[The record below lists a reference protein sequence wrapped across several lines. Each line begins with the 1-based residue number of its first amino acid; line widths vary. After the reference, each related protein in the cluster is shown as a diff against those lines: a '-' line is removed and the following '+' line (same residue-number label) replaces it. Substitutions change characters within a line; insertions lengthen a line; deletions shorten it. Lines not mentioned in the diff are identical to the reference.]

1 MKLEGFRELKT
12 ELDGYMQEVLGTV
25 DLMKSRIKDNVKS
38 DANPEGLL
46 LSKYEK
52 YMQCLET
59 KHEEL
64 EKVYR
69 SDEAN
74 WIQHLENVKSSA
86 ATLQDDIA
94 EFLSK

>member
-1 MKLEGFRELKT
+1 MKLEGFRELKK
-12 ELDGYMQEVLGTV
+12 ELDGYMQEVLGKL
-25 DLMKSRIKDNVKS
+25 DLMKSRIKDNIKS

-46 LSKYEK
+46 LSKEEK

-69 SDEAN
+69 SDEKT
-74 WIQHLENVKSSA
+74 WTKHL
-86 ATLQDDIA
+86 
-94 EFLSK
+94 